1 MDAADQRQ
9 QPDGAMRLSISSS
22 PVTLRYRICTA
33 AAGFL
38 AGLAAAAIASRVLM

>member
-1 MDAADQRQ
+1 
-9 QPDGAMRLSISSS
+9 MRRSLSSS

-33 AAGFL
+33 AVGLL